1 MSVFYSF
8 SNWVMG
14 GLRRSKGIQ
23 YSTPSSYAEDAAAT
37 VTYDSA
43 MQLSAVWAC
52 VKLLAETVA
61 SLPLTVYK
69 TSEDGRK
76 AHETH
81 ALSILFSGKVNRYQT
96 KVEFLETVL
105 LNLVIHGNAY
115 CVITRSG
122 DRIVSLL
129 PIMTAQVEPMML
141 DDGSMVYNYMNDA
154 NVSVFAAQNIWHL
167 KLMGSGTVGMSP
179 LAYQRNSLGIAQAA
193 EGAVTKI
200 YRNGAKPSGVLSIDR
215 LLKPEQRDQI
225 RANFGTLTTSTD
237 DRLMVLEAGMKFESV
252 SLSPQD
258 IELLA
263 SRKFQISEICRWY
276 GVPSVMI
283 NDSNGTS
290 VWGSGIEQVMQ
301 GFYKLTLRPLLEK
314 IEASIMVNLLTP
326 AERSR
331 MEVAFDFDALLRAD
345 LKSRYE
351 SYRLGIT
358 SGLMTPNEA
367 RAAEH
372 LPAVEG
378 GDLLYMQGAMAP
390 VIKLAAP
397 DVEPLSIDIPDN
409 TDEINNIQ
417 AGVKMLGDEL
427 RSLKDMNV
435 MLKNQRPTPAPAP
448 AFNFHMDTSAITKA
462 AKSIEATAGAT
473 LKQIRE
479 DVQNMPIVI
488 PAPQVTVEAI
498 MPEQKQFAPTV
509 NIVNE
514 VRPAEVTVIDNHPT
528 RAIQT
533 VDRNAN
539 DEIVSTTIR
548 YER

>member
-1 MSVFYSF
+1 MSIFFSF

-23 YSTPSSYAEDAAAT
+23 YSTPSSYAEDAAST

-52 VKLLAETVA
+52 VKLLSETVA

-69 TSEDGRK
+69 TTSEGRK
-76 AHETH
+76 PHDTH
-81 ALSILFSGKVNRYQT
+81 ALTLLFSGKVNRYQT
-96 KVEFLETVL
+96 KVEFFETVL
-105 LNLVIHGNAY
+105 LNLVINGNAY

-122 DRIVSLL
+122 DRIISLL
-129 PIMTAQVEPMML
+129 PIMSAQVEPMML
-141 DDGSMVYNYMNDA
+141 DDGSMVYNYTNDSGIA
-154 NVSVFAAQNIWHL
+154 VFAAENIWHL
-167 KLMGSGTVGMSP
+167 KLMGNGTVGMSP

-193 EGAVTKI
+193 ETAVTKI

-225 RANFGTLTTSTD
+225 RANFGSMTTSND
-237 DRLMVLEAGMKFESV
+237 DRLMVLEAGMKFDKV

-263 SRKFQISEICRWY
+263 SRKFQISEVCRWY
-276 GVPSVMI
+276 GVPSVMV
-283 NDSNGTS
+283 NDNNGTS

-326 AERSR
+326 VERSR

-351 SYRLGIT
+351 SYRLGIS

-372 LPAVEG
+372 LPAQEG

-390 VIKLAAP
+390 IIKLAA
-397 DVEPLSIDIPDN
+397 DEPEPQPLEIPDN

-417 AGVKMLGDEL
+417 VGVKSLNDEIRNLTSGMKSL
-427 RSLKDMNV
+427 RDMA
-435 MLKNQRPTPAPAP
+435 LQQKSQPAPAP
-448 AFNFHMDTSAITKA
+448 
-462 AKSIEATAGAT
+462 
-473 LKQIRE
+473 
-479 DVQNMPIVI
+479 VI
-488 PAPQVTVEAI
+488 NVTV
-498 MPEQKQFAPTV
+498 PEQKHTINVAAPAVNVSVPESVINIEAVLPEVKQISPTV
-509 NIVNE
+509 NITNE
-514 VRPAEVTVIDNHPT
+514 VRPAEVTVVSNHAK
-528 RAIQT
+528 RAVQT
-533 VDRNAN
+533 VERDGN
-539 DEIVSTTIR
+539 DEIVRTVTN
-548 YER
+548 YES

>member
-1 MSVFYSF
+1 MSIFFSF

-23 YSTPSSYAEDAAAT
+23 YSTPSSYAEDAAST

-52 VKLLAETVA
+52 VKLLSETVA

-69 TSEDGRK
+69 TAPEGRK
-76 AHETH
+76 PHDTH
-81 ALSILFSGKVNRYQT
+81 ALSLLFSGKVNRYQT
-96 KVEFLETVL
+96 KVEFFETVL
-105 LNLVIHGNAY
+105 LNLVVNGNAY

-129 PIMTAQVEPMML
+129 PIMSAQVEPMML
-141 DDGSMVYNYMNDA
+141 DDGAMVYNYTND
-154 NVSVFAAQNIWHL
+154 SGITVFATENIWHL
-167 KLMGSGTVGMSP
+167 KLMGNGTVGMSP

-193 EGAVTKI
+193 ETAVTKI

-225 RANFGTLTTSTD
+225 RANFGTMTTSND
-237 DRLMVLEAGMKFESV
+237 DRLMVLEAGMKFDKV

-263 SRKFQISEICRWY
+263 SRKFQISEVCRWY
-276 GVPSVMI
+276 GVPSVMV
-283 NDSNGTS
+283 NDNNGTS

-351 SYRLGIT
+351 SYRLGIS

-372 LPAVEG
+372 LPAAEG

-390 VIKLAAP
+390 IIKLAEP
-397 DVEPLSIDIPDN
+397 DPEPQPLEIPDN

-417 AGVKMLGDEL
+417 AGVKSLGDEIRNLTTGMKSL
-427 RSLKDMNV
+427 RDMA
-435 MLKNQRPTPAPAP
+435 LQQ
-448 AFNFHMDTSAITKA
+448 
-462 AKSIEATAGAT
+462 KSQPATA
-473 LKQIRE
+473 
-479 DVQNMPIVI
+479 PVI
-488 PAPQVTVEAI
+488 NVTV
-498 MPEQKQFAPTV
+498 PEQKHTINVAAPAVNVNVPESVVNIEAVMPEVKQIAPTV
-509 NIVNE
+509 NITNE
-514 VRPAEVTVIDNHPT
+514 VRPAEVTVVDNHPKQ
-528 RAIQT
+528 AVQT
-533 VDRNAN
+533 VERDAN
-539 DEIVSTTIR
+539 DEIVRTVTK
-548 YER
+548 YEK